1 MTKAVAP
8 SVCANS
14 HARFRAVNVLPSPMP
29 ALVITNARLPSR
41 SPACNTCVRKER
53 NCSHSAE
60 RGLVIATRCGSTR
73 AAEISR
79 EENSAARVDPTAP
92 KVAPAS
98 RKAGPPGSAGPPV
111 ASVVCAVDADSK
123 VGGAPVNALRSHGW
137 SYPFPEKFGYDTLP
151 ELPFGWIEVGVWR
164 GADS

>member
-1 MTKAVAP
+1 
-8 SVCANS
+8 
-14 HARFRAVNVLPSPMP
+14 VL
-29 ALVITNARLPSR
+29 TNARLPSR

-111 ASVVCAVDADSK
+111 TSVVCAVDAESK
-123 VGGAPVNALRSHGW
+123 AVGAPVNAARSHGW
-137 SYPFPEKFGYDTLP
+137 SYPFFGTKYDTLP
-151 ELPFGWIEVGVWR
+151 ELPFGWIEDGVWR
-164 GADS
+164 GAVSPRFSA